1 MDITLHEPHIAFLLH
16 KAAQDE
22 DYPNYKLVE
31 DEPGEHRL
39 ALVEAFET
47 FYVID
52 GMKVRSFDYRE
63 AAQKAFDELKAS
75 RE

>member
-16 KAAQDE
+16 KVAQDE
-22 DYPNYKLVE
+22 NYPNYKLIQ
-31 DEPGEHRL
+31 DQQGEHRL

-52 GMKVRSFDYRE
+52 GMKVRSFDYKE
-63 AAQKAFDELKAS
+63 KAQNAFDEVKAS
-75 RE
+75 RK